1 MSSRPDSPLF
11 DDISS
16 IRDHRG
22 NMRSDRLSFLS
33 ILERL
38 GDPEAISDVSI
49 STSYDSS
56 TTIPLQLACIAHN
69 NVYAERWSSLG
80 RWHEWL
86 DIIDDPDGLECL
98 PDETTEGDRVTLR
111 AVVHALIYLSVDH
124 TDHRLEDGEPFHT
137 CALRAL
143 RAEGLSI
150 EAHLEPCVHQWI
162 YREEFVCISSLAV
175 HIVNMTDRFQAYEE
189 WHTMV
194 EDAARVVRAAP
205 EVSSEESDNDD
216 DNEDNNE
223 GSDTPSSLPDLV

>member
-16 IRDHRG
+16 ILDRRG
-22 NMRSDRLSFLS
+22 DMRSDRLSFLS

-38 GDPEAISDVSI
+38 GDPEAISD
-49 STSYDSS
+49 
-56 TTIPLQLACIAHN
+56 LACIAHN
-69 NVYAERWSSLG
+69 NVYAEQWSSLG

-111 AVVHALIYLSVDH
+111 AVVCALIYFSVDH

-162 YREEFVCISSLAV
+162 YREEF
-175 HIVNMTDRFQAYEE
+175 AYEE